1 MDENHIYREA
11 KKRVKKKKLFYRHLG
26 VYLTIN
32 TIMFFI
38 VFLNSGTFGWLIP
51 ASFWGI
57 GLAINYLSVFGLPGS
72 KGIGGVDWEAKEI
85 RKEVE
90 KMGGGLSDLPREEL
104 ELREIQKQKRGWDD
118 SDLV

>member
-1 MDENHIYREA
+1 MNENYLYEEA
-11 KKRVKKKKLFYRHLG
+11 KKRVRKKKGFYNHLG

-32 TIMFFI
+32 TIMFFV
-38 VFLNSGTFGWLIP
+38 VFLNSGTFAWLFP

-57 GLAINYLSVFGLPGS
+57 GLAINYLSVFGLPG
-72 KGIGGVDWEAKEI
+72 KGAGGVDWEAKEI

-90 KMGGGLSDLPREEL
+90 KMGGTIDDLPAEEL
-104 ELREIQKQKRGWDD
+104 DLREIQKQKRGWDE